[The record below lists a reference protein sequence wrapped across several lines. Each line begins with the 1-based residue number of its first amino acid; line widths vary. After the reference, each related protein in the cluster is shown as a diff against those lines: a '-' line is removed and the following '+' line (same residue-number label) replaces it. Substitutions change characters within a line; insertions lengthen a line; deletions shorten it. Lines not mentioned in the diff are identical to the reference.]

1 MTHMRRSFFADAA
14 DVQRICPYF
23 PSRKGAKGLK
33 RAFFREN
40 GHFAAFPD
48 CVAEG
53 GGCVAGLK
61 HRVSF
66 LKHGTAYCNL
76 CDVNATA
83 MTTNLRK
90 DAVSFSQS
98 KS

>member
-53 GGCVAGLK
+53 GDCVAEGGDW
-61 HRVSF
+61 VGYVCDSV
-66 LKHGTAYCNL
+66 GYL
-76 CDVNATA
+76 C
-83 MTTNLRK
+83 R
-90 DAVSFSQS
+90 
-98 KS
+98 